1 MNAIRI
7 LTLTVSLWMA
17 GFWANAQVIN
27 STVPPLNGGL
37 TDVGITFNLT
47 VNDSI
52 TLNRIAISFVNTGL
66 NNYFIWMKNGPIA
79 GPPNITFVT
88 GWTPLQI
95 NSINVTNSGI
105 GNLQY
110 IDLTTPMVLAPGT
123 YGMYVGGGPYH
134 ISNYTGG
141 QFQYIDADTLTTI
154 TTGSNVGYAGPQ
166 PTPSTTPRQF
176 NGAIDFVPVNQ
187 ACPKPTNITATPAGG
202 GTFSVDWTEN
212 GSATQWEIEWGISGF
227 TQGTGTFINTTSKP
241 ETISGIVSGNSYD
254 IYVRSICGP
263 GDNSFWEGP
272 FTFNTTY
279 CTGGPTSTQDSEITN
294 VFLQGDA
301 SAISNLQSCPG
312 AAGVQDFTAS
322 FSADVSL
329 GTPYVLN
336 ITFGTCGGPFPS
348 AGEAWIDWNQN
359 FIFDAGESI
368 GTWSGNPEPQN
379 STTFNAVFPFTP
391 PANAVL
397 GTTRMRIMHWEGGA
411 LPLDPCGTFTW
422 GSIEDYSIVVT
433 NTPPT
438 CVWPTNPSASNVGS
452 SSADLNWT
460 ENNTATQWEIEY
472 GVSGFTL
479 GTGTKVITTSKPLT
493 LSGLSASTNYDF
505 YVRSI
510 CGPGDTSGFSLP
522 GSFLTGCGLVLAPWT
537 EDFDGSNWIPDNIT
551 GNAANS
557 VIDQCWTNN
566 PTIGS
571 GQYAWKVRSAQTF
584 SNATGPLSDL
594 SGSGN
599 YLYTEAS
606 GSFNGAQAILT
617 TPLVDVSGLAQPQ
630 VEFWYHMHGNNIGS
644 LVLEVD
650 STGTW
655 IPVDTIVGEQ
665 QPNQTDPWQKRTVIL
680 NPTSTIQVRFIG
692 TRGNGFRG
700 DIAIDELTI
709 EEAPTCIEP
718 VSLTASGIFADSLE
732 ISWTDINGASQWQL
746 EYGPSG
752 FTPGTGTQ
760 VLASVNPFMLTGLNP
775 NTVYDIYIRAICGPS
790 DTSAFSQPLTATTS
804 CGLIPTPWTENF
816 DGASWIPDNFTF
828 DAANSQLNQ
837 CWTRLPDNGTDYSWR
852 VRSLTTG
859 TFNTGPDADFSG
871 FGNFLYTESD
881 PVFFANSAVLTS
893 PVLDVST
900 LASPTVEF
908 WYHMFGAG
916 IDELVVEVNQTGSWI
931 PVDTIVGPQ
940 QTSSADPWM
949 RRQVYLGPSSTLQV
963 RFVGRANNFQGDIAI
978 DELSVYDAPSCIESQ
993 NLAAQTIYSDSI
1005 LLSWTDISS
1014 ATQWEVEYGGP
1025 GFTPGTGTSVLV
1037 STNPYMIT
1045 GLTPNSSYDIYV
1057 RAICGPG
1064 DTAFFS
1070 LPISVITSCAAV
1082 TAPWFEDFDGPTWVA
1097 DNFSFDAANSQ
1108 LDPCWT
1114 RNPDN
1119 GTTYSWRVRSI
1130 QTGTFNTGPVVDIS
1144 GSGNFVYAEA
1154 DASTFSPATIL
1165 STPIID
1171 VSGLSAPYLEFGYYM
1186 FGFSVNQLS
1195 IEVNQGSGWI
1205 PVDTIIGQQQT
1216 SATDPW
1222 LEREIT
1228 LAPSSTLQVRFI
1240 ADATGAQGDIAIDE
1254 VAVFEAP
1261 ACNDPSNLVASVAS
1275 ASSVDLT
1282 WNAGGSGIL
1291 WQVEYGISGFTLGSG
1306 TQQAF
1311 ASNSATITGLAGGNI
1326 YDFYVRE
1333 ICGGT
1338 DTSTWAGPVSANLD
1352 YCSGGPTSTLDS
1364 EITNVILNGENF
1376 SISNLQ
1382 TCPGAAGIQDFTATD
1397 SADVSRSTTYAVD
1410 ITFGTCGGQ
1419 FNAAGEAWIDWN
1431 QNFVFEVG
1439 ESIGIWTGNP
1449 EPIGSTVLNASFTFT
1464 VPSTALFGETT
1475 MRIMMDESNFPPLDP
1490 CATFTW
1496 GSVEDYKLVVIA
1508 TSADLGPDQII
1519 GSCQST
1525 VLNPGPFT
1533 SYLWSTGET
1542 TSTIT
1547 VDGSLTG
1554 PGTFNY
1560 GVTVTDASGV
1570 QSTDNVDIVVV
1581 SPPAVSLASTDTV
1594 NISGVT
1600 SFALDAGSGFSSYLW
1615 DDGSNGQLRVV
1626 TIDGSYWVRVS
1637 DQYGCFASD
1646 TVYVQFILGHN
1657 EISGAE
1663 VRIYPN
1669 PADDIIN
1676 IEVGGTYSPSKLSY
1690 RLLSLSGQ
1698 VVKWNSNLGAGN
1710 RNHQIMVGD
1719 LPSGMY
1725 LLELDLDGQ
1734 MSRNN
1739 LIIR

>member
-1 MNAIRI
+1 
-7 LTLTVSLWMA
+7 MA

-141 QFQYIDADTLTTI
+141 PFQYIDADTLTTI

-336 ITFGTCGGPFPS
+336 ITFGTCGDPFPS

-522 GSFLTGCGLVLAPWT
+522 ESFLTGCAVKIAPWT
-537 EDFDGSNWIPDNIT
+537 EDFDGISWVPDNISN
-551 GNAANS
+551 NAINS
-557 VIDQCWTNN
+557 VIDPCWTNN
-566 PTIGS
+566 PTITS
-571 GQYAWKVRSAQTF
+571 GQFAWKVRAAPTS
-584 SNATGPLSDL
+584 SIGTGPPSDL

-606 GSFNGAQAILT
+606 GSFVGAQAVLT
-617 TPLVDVSGLAQPQ
+617 TPVVDVSGLTQPQ
-630 VEFWYHMHGNNIGS
+630 VSFWYHMFGANIGG

-655 IPVDTIVGEQ
+655 IPIDTLTGEQ
-665 QPNQTDPWQKRTVIL
+665 QQNQTDPWLKISIL
-680 NPTSTIQVRFIG
+680 ISPTSTIQVRFVGI
-692 TRGNGFRG
+692 RGAGFNG
-700 DIAIDELTI
+700 DIAIDELTV
-709 EEAPTCIEP
+709 EEAPSCIEP
-718 VSLTASGIFADSLE
+718 ASLTASAVYADSLE
-732 ISWTDINGASQWQL
+732 ISWTDLNGASQWQL

-752 FTPGTGTQ
+752 FILGAGTQ
-760 VLASVNPFMLTGLNP
+760 VTTSVNPFILTGLIP
-775 NTVYDIYIRAICGPS
+775 STEYDVYVRAICS
-790 DTSAFSQPLTATTS
+790 ITDTSAWSQPLTSTTS
-804 CGLIPTPWTENF
+804 CSITPTPWTENF
-816 DGASWIPDNFTF
+816 DGPSWVPDDLSFN
-828 DAANSQLNQ
+828 AANSQLDQ
-837 CWTRLPDNGTDYSWR
+837 CWTRIPDNTINYSWR
-852 VRSLTTG
+852 VRGVATT
-859 TFNTGPDADFSG
+859 TLNTGPDLDLSG
-871 FGNFLYTESD
+871 FGNFIYTEAD
-881 PVFFANSAVLTS
+881 PVFSSSSAFLTS

-900 LASPTVEF
+900 LTSPTVEF

-940 QTSSADPWM
+940 QTSSADAWIK
-949 RRQVYLGPSSTLQV
+949 RRVFLGTSSTLQV
-963 RFVGRANNFQGDIAI
+963 RFVGRAN
-978 DELSVYDAPSCIESQ
+978 
-993 NLAAQTIYSDSI
+993 
-1005 LLSWTDISS
+1005 
-1014 ATQWEVEYGGP
+1014 
-1025 GFTPGTGTSVLV
+1025 
-1037 STNPYMIT
+1037 
-1045 GLTPNSSYDIYV
+1045 
-1057 RAICGPG
+1057 
-1064 DTAFFS
+1064 
-1070 LPISVITSCAAV
+1070 
-1082 TAPWFEDFDGPTWVA
+1082 
-1097 DNFSFDAANSQ
+1097 
-1108 LDPCWT
+1108 
-1114 RNPDN
+1114 
-1119 GTTYSWRVRSI
+1119 
-1130 QTGTFNTGPVVDIS
+1130 
-1144 GSGNFVYAEA
+1144 GN
-1154 DASTFSPATIL
+1154 
-1165 STPIID
+1165 
-1171 VSGLSAPYLEFGYYM
+1171 
-1186 FGFSVNQLS
+1186 
-1195 IEVNQGSGWI
+1195 
-1205 PVDTIIGQQQT
+1205 
-1216 SATDPW
+1216 
-1222 LEREIT
+1222 
-1228 LAPSSTLQVRFI
+1228 
-1240 ADATGAQGDIAIDE
+1240 QGDIAIDE
-1254 VAVFEAP
+1254 VAVYETVFEAP
-1261 ACNDPSNLVASVAS
+1261 SCISPSTLIASVS
-1275 ASSVDLT
+1275 SSSSVDLT
-1282 WNAGGSGIL
+1282 WNAGGAGSL
-1291 WQVEYGISGFTLGSG
+1291 WQVEYGISGFALGSG
-1306 TQQAF
+1306 NQQVF
-1311 ASNSATITGLAGGNI
+1311 TSNSATINGLTGGNI

-1333 ICGGT
+1333 ICGST
-1338 DTSTWAGPVSANLD
+1338 DTSMWTGPASASLD
-1352 YCSGGPTSTLDS
+1352 YCAGGPQSTDDS
-1364 EITNVILNGENF
+1364 EITNVILNGDNF

-1382 TCPGAAGIQDFTATD
+1382 TCPGVTGVQDFTATD
-1397 SADVSRSTTYAVD
+1397 SADLSRSSTYSLD
-1410 ITFGTCGGQ
+1410 ITFGTCGGP
-1419 FNAAGEAWIDWN
+1419 FFAGGEAWIDWN
-1431 QNFVFEVG
+1431 QNFVFEAN
-1439 ESIGIWTGNP
+1439 ESIGIWTGTP
-1449 EPIGSTVLNASFTFT
+1449 QPSGSTVLNASFTFT
-1464 VPSTALFGETT
+1464 VPASAVFGETQ
-1475 MRIMMDESNFPPLDP
+1475 MRIMMDETDTPPLDP
-1490 CATFTW
+1490 CGVFTW
-1496 GSVEDYKLVVIA
+1496 GSVEDYKLVI
-1508 TSADLGPDQII
+1508 TSSTADLGPDQSI
-1519 GSCQST
+1519 GSCEST
-1525 VLNPGPFT
+1525 ILNPGPFA
-1533 SYLWSTGET
+1533 SYLWSNGAT

-1547 VDGSLTG
+1547 VDGNLIG

-1570 QSTDNVDIVVV
+1570 QSIDDVNVTVAAAPV
-1581 SPPAVSLASTDTV
+1581 VSLASTDTV

-1600 SFALDAGSGFSSYLW
+1600 SFALDAGSGFNSYLW

-1698 VVKWNSNLGAGN
+1698 VVKWNAGLGAAN

-1719 LPSGMY
+1719 MPSGMY
-1725 LLELDLDGQ
+1725 LLELDFDG
-1734 MSRNN
+1734 RDYT
-1739 LIIR
+1739 